1 MQRESINVKE
11 PNMLKRV
18 KEIAAAAVLSV
29 VVVFNA
35 AAQMQDD
42 PIAAMLDSLASK
54 KVLEKALSK
63 PAFPKTNKYHFAA
76 DSVPVYDDYV
86 YEARCA
92 KLDAQSPFDLQYH
105 PEVRGYIELYTLR
118 KRKLV
123 ERMMGT
129 AQLYYP
135 MFEEILDKY
144 NLPLELK
151 HLAIIESALNPNA
164 KSRAGAMGLW
174 QFMYQT
180 GKMYNLNVNSYVDER
195 CDPYKATVAAA
206 EYLGELYKMFGDW
219 QMVLAAYN
227 AGPGTLNKAIRRS
240 GGKKT
245 YWEIRPF
252 LPRETQAYV
261 PAFIAANYVMNYTA
275 EHNLYSATPKKT
287 YFEVD
292 TVVMRE
298 PLTFNQLAEVLEA
311 SVDEIE
317 YFNPMYRKQIIPGGG
332 YTLTLPKSKIG
343 KFVANEEEIYAMIR
357 SNEEQKKIAL
367 AANTPKEKAVYHTV
381 KKNEKVSTIAKK
393 YGVSVADLK
402 TWNYINP
409 KKGLKPGRRLVVYV
423 KDHSTKPVNPETV
436 PVENDANKNQVADN
450 KTDNAAKKTTAVK
463 TETKSQTQT
472 YIVKKGDNLYKIA
485 ARYGMTLAELKKLN
499 KLSDNSKLLIG
510 MKLKVNRG

>member
-1 MQRESINVKE
+1 
-11 PNMLKRV
+11 MLKRV
-18 KEIAAAAVLSV
+18 KEIVAAAVLSV

-35 AAQMQDD
+35 GAQISVQDD
-42 PIAAMLDSLASK
+42 PIAAMLDSLANK

-63 PAFPKTNKYHFAA
+63 PAFPKTNKYHYAL

-86 YEARCA
+86 FEARCA
-92 KLDAQSPFDLQYH
+92 KLDAVSPFDLQYH

-118 KRKLV
+118 KRHLV

-180 GKMYNLNVNSYVDER
+180 GKMYNLSVNSYVDER
-195 CDPYKATVAAA
+195 CDPYKATTAAA
-206 EYLGELYKMFGDW
+206 EYLGDLYKMFGDW

-227 AGPGTLNKAIRRS
+227 AGPGTINKAIRRS

-245 YWEIRPF
+245 YWEIRPY

-275 EHNLYSATPKKT
+275 EHNLYSAMPKKT

-292 TVVMRE
+292 TVLLRE
-298 PLTFNQLAEVLEA
+298 PLTFNQLAEVLDV
-311 SVDEIE
+311 SVDEIT
-317 YFNPMYRKQIIPGGG
+317 YFNPTYRKQIIPGGG
-332 YTLTLPKSKIG
+332 YSLTLPKSKIG
-343 KFVANEEEIYAMIR
+343 KFVTNEEDIYAMIR
-357 SNEEQKKIAL
+357 AKDDQKKL
-367 AANTPKEKAVYHTV
+367 AAEVNVPKEVAVYHVV
-381 KKNEKVSTIAKK
+381 KKNEKISTIAKK

-409 KKGLKPGRRLVVYV
+409 KKGLKSGRKLVVYV
-423 KDHSTKPVNPETV
+423 KEKSVTPANPETV
-436 PVENDANKNQVADN
+436 PVRNDPNQNNLAEN
-450 KTDNAAKKTTAVK
+450 KTTNSATSK
-463 TETKSQTQT
+463 TEKAKASTKIAYYS
-472 YIVKKGDNLYKIA
+472 VKKGDNLYKISKST
-485 ARYGMTLAELKKLN
+485 GVSVDQLKKAN
-499 KLSDNSKLLIG
+499 NLSDESKLLIG
-510 MKLKVNRG
+510 QKLKLKG

>member
-1 MQRESINVKE
+1 M
-11 PNMLKRV
+11 
-18 KEIAAAAVLSV
+18 LSV

-35 AAQMQDD
+35 GAQIAAQDD
-42 PIAAMLDSLASK
+42 PIAAMLDSLATR

-63 PAFPKTNKYHFAA
+63 PAYPKINKYHFAP
-76 DSVPVYDDYV
+76 DSVPVYDDFV

-92 KLDAQSPFDLQYH
+92 KLDAVSPFDLQYH

-118 KRKLV
+118 KRTQV
-123 ERMMGT
+123 ERMMGIS
-129 AQLYYP
+129 QLYYP

-151 HLAIIESALNPNA
+151 HLAVIESALNPNA

-174 QFMYQT
+174 QFMYGT

-227 AGPGTLNKAIRRS
+227 AGPGTINKAIRRS

-261 PAFIAANYVMNYTA
+261 PAFIAVNYVMNYTA

-292 TVVMRE
+292 TVILRE
-298 PLTFNQLAEVLEA
+298 PLTYQQLTQVLDVTVE
-311 SVDEIE
+311 ELE
-317 YFNPMYRKQIIPGGG
+317 YFNPMYRKNMIPGGG
-332 YTLTLPKSKIG
+332 YALTLPKSKIG
-343 KFVANEEEIYAMIR
+343 KFINNENEIYAMIR
-357 SNEEQKKIAL
+357 SNEEQKRVAMEASI
-367 AANTPKEKAVYHTV
+367 PKETQVYHTV
-381 KKNEKVSTIAKK
+381 KKNEKISTIAKK
-393 YGVSVADLK
+393 YGVTVADLK
-402 TWNYINP
+402 SWNYINP
-409 KKGLKPGRRLVVYV
+409 KKGLKPGRKLVLYV
-423 KDHSTKPVNPETV
+423 RESQQKPVNPETV
-436 PVENDANKNQVADN
+436 PAEKDPNENSVAENKTGKGNTNTPTAAVKKSTTQVAYY
-450 KTDNAAKKTTAVK
+450 K
-463 TETKSQTQT
+463 
-472 YIVKKGDNLYKIA
+472 VKKGDNLYKIA
-485 ARYGMTLAELKKLN
+485 KSNGMTVDELKKMN
-499 KLSDNSKLLIG
+499 KLTDKSKLLVG
-510 MKLKVNRG
+510 QKLKVNRG